1 MKNLLNNPFL
11 QKKKN
16 IVLRDMSHK
25 QSKKQRENI
34 DNIYSRNEKESS

>member
-11 QKKKN
+11 QKKN